1 MPPCSVCTLA
11 SVASRLGMVSIAEG
25 VEDQQ
30 DADAMA
36 AIGVDC
42 IQGFFTGRPV
52 AVGPTPQ
59 AG

>member
-1 MPPCSVCTLA
+1 
-11 SVASRLGMVSIAEG
+11 MVSIAEG